1 MILNTGQRTDIP
13 AFYADWFLRR
23 VREGSV
29 MVRNPFNYQRITSY
43 RIDPEV
49 VDVIAFCT
57 KNPAPMLGKLGE
69 LAGYRQY
76 WHVTITPY
84 DRDIEPNVPP
94 AGEVISSFRKLSG
107 KVGKERTVWRYDPIL
122 LTETFTPERHICAF
136 RDMAEK
142 LEGSTESCVIS
153 FIDLYK
159 KTIRNF
165 PEAER
170 VSNESQYSM
179 AERMAKIGEQHGIYV
194 SSCLEDPGLAKI
206 GIDTSGCMTKEKL
219 EKAFNLKLKIP
230 NIKTHQ
236 ARQGCACLLGN
247 DIGAYTTCPHLCKY
261 CYANESPEAVIENRN
276 KHDPHSPL
284 LIGHVEKEDQV
295 VEARQESW
303 IDREISLF

>member
-84 DRDIEPNVPP
+84 DKDIEPNVPP

-107 KVGKERTVWRYDPIL
+107 KVGKERTVCG
-122 LTETFTPERHICAF
+122 FF
-136 RDMAEK
+136 RR
-142 LEGSTESCVIS
+142 EG
-153 FIDLYK
+153 
-159 KTIRNF
+159 
-165 PEAER
+165 
-170 VSNESQYSM
+170 QYRGKRGDHDRGS
-179 AERMAKIGEQHGIYV
+179 RRTQPFDDG
-194 SSCLEDPGLAKI
+194 SSRKRQDHDGRK
-206 GIDTSGCMTKEKL
+206 DTGYS
-219 EKAFNLKLKIP
+219 AADD
-230 NIKTHQ
+230 H
-236 ARQGCACLLGN
+236 
-247 DIGAYTTCPHLCKY
+247 
-261 CYANESPEAVIENRN
+261 
-276 KHDPHSPL
+276 
-284 LIGHVEKEDQV
+284 
-295 VEARQESW
+295 
-303 IDREISLF
+303 

>member
-84 DRDIEPNVPP
+84 DKDIEPNVPP

-107 KVGKERTVWRYDPIL
+107 KVGKERTV
-122 LTETFTPERHICAF
+122 
-136 RDMAEK
+136 
-142 LEGSTESCVIS
+142 
-153 FIDLYK
+153 
-159 KTIRNF
+159 
-165 PEAER
+165 
-170 VSNESQYSM
+170 
-179 AERMAKIGEQHGIYV
+179 
-194 SSCLEDPGLAKI
+194 
-206 GIDTSGCMTKEKL
+206 
-219 EKAFNLKLKIP
+219 
-230 NIKTHQ
+230 
-236 ARQGCACLLGN
+236 
-247 DIGAYTTCPHLCKY
+247 
-261 CYANESPEAVIENRN
+261 
-276 KHDPHSPL
+276 
-284 LIGHVEKEDQV
+284 
-295 VEARQESW
+295 
-303 IDREISLF
+303 

>member
-122 LTETFTPERHICAF
+122 ITETFTPERHICAF
-136 RDMAEK
+136 RDMAENSK
-142 LEGSTESCVIS
+142 AAQNPASFPSSTS
-153 FIDLYK
+153 
-159 KTIRNF
+159 TRNHQEL
-165 PEAER
+165 PR
-170 VSNESQYSM
+170 SRKSQQ
-179 AERMAKIGEQHGIYV
+179 RNPVQHGRKNGKDRRAARHPR
-194 SSCLEDPGLAKI
+194 LLLPGRPGPCKI

>member
-84 DRDIEPNVPP
+84 DKDIEPNVPP

-107 KVGKERTVWRYDPIL
+107 KVGKKEPSGGTIL
-122 LTETFTPERHICAF
+122 SSSPKPLHPNATSVHSETWQKNSKAAQNPASFPS
-136 RDMAEK
+136 
-142 LEGSTESCVIS
+142 STSTRKPSGTSPKQKESAT
-153 FIDLYK
+153 K
-159 KTIRNF
+159 
-165 PEAER
+165 
-170 VSNESQYSM
+170 
-179 AERMAKIGEQHGIYV
+179 
-194 SSCLEDPGLAKI
+194 SSTAWQ
-206 GIDTSGCMTKEKL
+206 KEW
-219 EKAFNLKLKIP
+219 
-230 NIKTHQ
+230 Q
-236 ARQGCACLLGN
+236 R
-247 DIGAYTTCPHLCKY
+247 
-261 CYANESPEAVIENRN
+261 
-276 KHDPHSPL
+276 
-284 LIGHVEKEDQV
+284 
-295 VEARQESW
+295 
-303 IDREISLF
+303 

>member
-107 KVGKERTVWRYDPIL
+107 KVGKERTVWR
-122 LTETFTPERHICAF
+122 
-136 RDMAEK
+136 
-142 LEGSTESCVIS
+142 
-153 FIDLYK
+153 
-159 KTIRNF
+159 
-165 PEAER
+165 
-170 VSNESQYSM
+170 
-179 AERMAKIGEQHGIYV
+179 
-194 SSCLEDPGLAKI
+194 
-206 GIDTSGCMTKEKL
+206 
-219 EKAFNLKLKIP
+219 
-230 NIKTHQ
+230 
-236 ARQGCACLLGN
+236 
-247 DIGAYTTCPHLCKY
+247 
-261 CYANESPEAVIENRN
+261 
-276 KHDPHSPL
+276 
-284 LIGHVEKEDQV
+284 
-295 VEARQESW
+295 
-303 IDREISLF
+303 

>member
-94 AGEVISSFRKLSG
+94 AGEVI
-107 KVGKERTVWRYDPIL
+107 
-122 LTETFTPERHICAF
+122 
-136 RDMAEK
+136 
-142 LEGSTESCVIS
+142 
-153 FIDLYK
+153 
-159 KTIRNF
+159 
-165 PEAER
+165 
-170 VSNESQYSM
+170 
-179 AERMAKIGEQHGIYV
+179 

>member
-1 MILNTGQRTDIP
+1 
-13 AFYADWFLRR
+13 
-23 VREGSV
+23 
-29 MVRNPFNYQRITSY
+29 
-43 RIDPEV
+43 
-49 VDVIAFCT
+49 
-57 KNPAPMLGKLGE
+57 
-69 LAGYRQY
+69 
-76 WHVTITPY
+76 
-84 DRDIEPNVPP
+84 
-94 AGEVISSFRKLSG
+94 
-107 KVGKERTVWRYDPIL
+107 
-122 LTETFTPERHICAF
+122 
-136 RDMAEK
+136 MAEK

-170 VSNESQYSM
+170 VSNEIQYSM
-179 AERMAKIGEQHGIYV
+179 AERMAKIGEQHGIHV

-219 EKAFNLKLKIP
+219 EKAFNLKLKIS

-236 ARQGCACLLGN
+236 ARQGCACLLEN
-247 DIGAYTTCPHLCKY
+247 DIGAYTTCQHLCKY